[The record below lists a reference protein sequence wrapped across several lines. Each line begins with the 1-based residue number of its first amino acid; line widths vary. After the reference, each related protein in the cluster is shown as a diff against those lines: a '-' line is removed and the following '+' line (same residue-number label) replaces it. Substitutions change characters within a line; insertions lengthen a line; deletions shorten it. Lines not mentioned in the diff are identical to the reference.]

1 MTAKLETDDDKAFY
15 KKRKQAVEPV
25 FGIIES
31 AIGFRRFSLRG
42 IGKAAT
48 GWTLVTLAYNCKRM
62 ATLRTARFVPTN
74 QVSAPKGDIR
84 HLPIHQSDRLL
95 VGFWG
100 RLIQCA
106 GQHAGTCSV
115 LETATRRGLGAF

>member
-48 GWTLVTLAYNCKRM
+48 G
-62 ATLRTARFVPTN
+62 
-74 QVSAPKGDIR
+74 
-84 HLPIHQSDRLL
+84 
-95 VGFWG
+95 
-100 RLIQCA
+100 
-106 GQHAGTCSV
+106 
-115 LETATRRGLGAF
+115 